1 MYNELNN
8 SRSAIDQLG
17 RDKVRRQR
25 SLYRIYLVYVRF
37 FCEPVDLY
45 SML

>member
-17 RDKVRRQR
+17 RDKVRRR
-25 SLYRIYLVYVRF
+25 GNSIVFISYMSD